1 MLVIIVGLQV
11 TPLHRVVYLSKER
24 MSMTFSLFWDIFIFL
39 VRMED
44 IYGITKY
51 RYKNKAEKK

>member
-11 TPLHRVVYLSKER
+11 TPLYRVVYLSKER

-51 RYKNKAEKK
+51 RYKNKTEKK